1 MILLIFLLVTYL
13 NMIEKKKIKKKTPF
27 KPSKSHKNE
36 NESWDKDNQAWWD
49 WYVSLA
55 DNSLSNTR
63 KPLIKLSEPPKIKYP
78 SKIELKHQLSHPY
91 NITKYDIENF
101 QKNGFIKLKNV
112 LSPGAVQVLRHEIL
126 SLLKKTFTNYYE
138 TKKNRFLSLEM
149 MWLENTL
156 MKEFVLSPRIAKIC
170 ADLLSV
176 KKIRLYHDN
185 ALVKES
191 GCGRTPWHYDD
202 HHFPLATN
210 DVITAW
216 IPAQAIPIEM
226 GPLTFA
232 KPLDVY
238 KLVKDIK
245 FNEFDTSYDRKIN
258 SVFKAKQVSIV
269 EEAFELGEVSFH
281 HNLNFHT
288 ASENK
293 TTQSRIVLANT
304 FFADGARVVNNPTM
318 ISGDWK
324 KFIPETNPGEIVSSN
339 LNPICWPANNKF

>member
-1 MILLIFLLVTYL
+1 MIKQK
-13 NMIEKKKIKKKTPF
+13 NF
-27 KPSKSHKNE
+27 KNEIHSNFNGSHKNE
-36 NESWDKDNQAWWD
+36 NKTWDKDNQAWWD

-55 DNSLSNTR
+55 DNSNSKANNAL
-63 KPLIKLSEPPKIKYP
+63 LKLSEPPKVKYP
-78 SKIELKHQLSHPY
+78 SKIDLKQLLSKPY
-91 NITKYDIENF
+91 NLTAKDIKKF
-101 QKNGFIKLKNV
+101 QNNGFIKLKNV
-112 LSPGAVQVLRHEIL
+112 LTPGVIQVLRHEIL
-126 SLLKKTFTNYYE
+126 LLLRKTFTNYYKI
-138 TKKNRFLSLEM
+138 KKNRFLSLEM
-149 MWLENTL
+149 MWLENSL
-156 MKEFVLSPRIAKIC
+156 IREFVLSSRIAKIC

-202 HHFPLATN
+202 HHFPLETN

-232 KPLDVY
+232 TPLEVY
-238 KLVKDIK
+238 KLVKDIE
-245 FNEFDTSYDRKIN
+245 FNESDTSYDKKI
-258 SVFKAKQVSIV
+258 SDIFKKKQVSIV
-269 EEAFELGEVSFH
+269 EEPFELGEVSFH
-281 HNLNFHT
+281 HNLSFHT

-304 FFADGARVVNNPTM
+304 YFADGARVVNNPTM

-324 KFIPETNPGEIVSSN
+324 KFIPETKPGQIVSSK
-339 LNPICWPANNKF
+339 LNPICWPVNNQI

>member
-1 MILLIFLLVTYL
+1 M
-13 NMIEKKKIKKKTPF
+13 NEKKNLTKEVNF
-27 KPSKSHKNE
+27 EPSESLQTE
-36 NESWDKDNQAWWD
+36 NKAWDKDNQAWWD

-55 DNSLSNTR
+55 DNSDSSIKDALLELPEPAEIDYPLKIDLKQELS
-63 KPLIKLSEPPKIKYP
+63 KPYKLTSQEI
-78 SKIELKHQLSHPY
+78 
-91 NITKYDIENF
+91 NAF
-101 QKNGFIKLKNV
+101 QKDGFIKLKNV
-112 LSPGAVQVLRHEIL
+112 LTPELTQILRFEIL
-126 SLLKKTFTNYYE
+126 SLLRKTFKNYNNK
-138 TKKNRFLSLEM
+138 KKNRFLSLEM
-149 MWLENTL
+149 MWLENAL
-156 MKEFVLSPRIAKIC
+156 IKEFVLSSRIAKIC
-170 ADLLSV
+170 AELLSV

-202 HHFPLATN
+202 HHFPLETN

-226 GPLTFA
+226 GPLAFA
-232 KPLDVY
+232 KPLEVY

-245 FNEFDTSYDRKIN
+245 FNEFDTSYDKEIN
-258 SVFKAKQVSIV
+258 NVFKDKQVSVV
-269 EEAFELGEVSFH
+269 EEPFELGEASFH
-281 HNLNFHT
+281 HNLSFHT

-304 FFADGARVVNNPTM
+304 YFADGARVVNNPTM

-339 LNPICWPANNKF
+339 LNPICWPNK

>member
-1 MILLIFLLVTYL
+1 MNNKKNLKKDTLSKAGGFL
-13 NMIEKKKIKKKTPF
+13 
-27 KPSKSHKNE
+27 KNE
-36 NESWDKDNQAWWD
+36 SNEWDKDNQAWWD
-49 WYVSLA
+49 WYVTLA
-55 DNSLSNTR
+55 DNSNSNPEDTLLEL
-63 KPLIKLSEPPKIKYP
+63 PEPPKKKLP
-78 SKIELKHQLSHPY
+78 SNIELKQELARPY
-91 NITKYDIENF
+91 NITNKDITTF

-112 LSPGAVQVLRHEIL
+112 FTPSVIQALRYEIL
-126 SLLKKTFTNYYE
+126 SLLRKTFTNYYE
-138 TKKNRFLSLEM
+138 IKKNRFLSLDM
-149 MWLENTL
+149 MWLKNNL
-156 MKEFVLSPRIAKIC
+156 IREFVLSSRIAKIC

-176 KKIRLYHDN
+176 TKIRLYHDN

-216 IPAQAIPIEM
+216 IPAQAIPVEM

-232 KPLDVY
+232 KPLEVY

-245 FNEFDTSYDRKIN
+245 FNEFDTSYDKKIN
-258 SVFKAKQVSIV
+258 DIFKTKQVSIV
-269 EEAFELGEVSFH
+269 EEPFELGEVSFH
-281 HNLNFHT
+281 HNLSFHT

-304 FFADGARVVNNPTM
+304 YFADGARVVNNPTM

-339 LNPICWPANNKF
+339 LNPICWPVKN

>member
-1 MILLIFLLVTYL
+1 M
-13 NMIEKKKIKKKTPF
+13 KKETHSESSEYIKNGNK
-27 KPSKSHKNE
+27 
-36 NESWDKDNQAWWD
+36 SWDKDNQAWWD

-55 DNSLSNTR
+55 DNSNSN
-63 KPLIKLSEPPKIKYP
+63 KKNALLDLPEPPKPKDL
-78 SKIELKHQLSHPY
+78 SKIDLKQELTTPY
-91 NITKYDIENF
+91 NLTTQNIKTF

-112 LSPGAVQVLRHEIL
+112 LTPDVTRVLRYEIL
-126 SLLKKTFTNYYE
+126 SLLKKTFKNYNNN
-138 TKKNRFLSLEM
+138 KNNRFLSLEM

-156 MKEFVLSPRIAKIC
+156 IREFVLSSRIAKIC

-176 KKIRLYHDN
+176 KTIRLYHDN

-202 HHFPLATN
+202 HHFPLDTN

-232 KPLDVY
+232 EPLDVY
-238 KLVKDIK
+238 KLVENIE

-258 SVFKAKQVSIV
+258 NVFKNKQVSIV
-269 EEAFELGEVSFH
+269 EEPFELGEVSFH
-281 HNLNFHT
+281 HNLSFHT
-288 ASENK
+288 ASQNR
-293 TTQSRIVLANT
+293 TTQSRVVLANT
-304 FFADGARVVNNPTM
+304 YFADGARVVNNPTM

-324 KFIPETNPGEIVSSN
+324 KFIPETKPGEIVSSN
-339 LNPICWPANNKF
+339 LNPICWPKK

>member
-1 MILLIFLLVTYL
+1 MTEKK
-13 NMIEKKKIKKKTPF
+13 NSKKKIPF
-27 KPSKSHKNE
+27 
-36 NESWDKDNQAWWD
+36 ESSEHLMDINNAWNKDNQAWWD

-55 DNSLSNTR
+55 DNSNSKPKNTLLELPDPPKLSN
-63 KPLIKLSEPPKIKYP
+63 LST
-78 SKIELKHQLSHPY
+78 IELKQELNTPYKLSTHHV
-91 NITKYDIENF
+91 KSF

-112 LSPGAVQVLRHEIL
+112 LTPGLTQVLRSEIL
-126 SLLKKTFTNYYE
+126 TLLRKTFKNYNVN
-138 TKKNRFLSLEM
+138 KKNRFLSLEM
-149 MWLENTL
+149 MWIENNL
-156 MKEFVLSPRIAKIC
+156 IKEFVLSSRIAKIC
-170 ADLLSV
+170 ANLLSV

-232 KPLDVY
+232 KPLKVY
-238 KLVKDIK
+238 EFVKDIE
-245 FNEFDTSYDRKIN
+245 FNQFDTSYDKKIN
-258 SVFKAKQVSIV
+258 DVFKKEKVSIV
-269 EEAFELGEVSFH
+269 EEPFELGEVSFH
-281 HNLNFHT
+281 HNLSFHT

-293 TTQSRIVLANT
+293 TNQSRIVLANT
-304 FFADGARVVNNPTM
+304 YFADGARVVNNPTM

-324 KFIPETNPGEIVSSN
+324 KFIPEAKPGEIVSSD
-339 LNPICWPANNKF
+339 LNPICWPAFSQI

>member
-1 MILLIFLLVTYL
+1 MTKKDLKQKTYA
-13 NMIEKKKIKKKTPF
+13 ESSDTF
-27 KPSKSHKNE
+27 E
-36 NESWDKDNQAWWD
+36 NVNDTWDKDNQAWWD

-55 DNSLSNTR
+55 DNSNSKT
-63 KPLIKLSEPPKIKYP
+63 KTKLIELPEPPKFKYQ
-78 SKIELKHQLSHPY
+78 SGIELKQELSSSY
-91 NITKYDIENF
+91 TLTKNDISTF

-112 LSPGAVQVLRHEIL
+112 LTPAAVQVLRHEIL
-126 SLLKKTFTNYYE
+126 SLLKKTFKDYHE
-138 TKKNRFLSLEM
+138 IKKNRFLSLDM
-149 MWLENTL
+149 MWLENTI
-156 MKEFVLSPRIAKIC
+156 MREFVLSSRIAKIC
-170 ADLLSV
+170 AELLSV

-202 HHFPLATN
+202 HHFPLETN

-232 KPLDVY
+232 KPLDVFN
-238 KLVKDIK
+238 LVKDIK
-245 FNEFDTSYDRKIN
+245 FNEFDTSYDREIIN
-258 SVFKAKQVSIV
+258 VFKTNQVSIV
-269 EEAFELGEVSFH
+269 EEPFELGEVSFH
-281 HNLNFHT
+281 HNLSFHT

-304 FFADGARVVNNPTM
+304 YFADGARVVNNPTM

-324 KFIPETNPGEIVSSN
+324 KFIPETRPGEVVSSN
-339 LNPICWPANNKF
+339 LNPICWPSK

>member
-1 MILLIFLLVTYL
+1 MD
-13 NMIEKKKIKKKTPF
+13 KKNYST
-27 KPSKSHKNE
+27 SNETLKNE
-36 NESWDKDNQAWWD
+36 NKSWDKDNQAWWD

-55 DNSLSNTR
+55 DNSNSGKNNTFLEL
-63 KPLIKLSEPPKIKYP
+63 PEPPKIKYP
-78 SKIELKHQLSHPY
+78 AQIELKKQLSRPY
-91 NITKYDIENF
+91 NLTKHDVITFK
-101 QKNGFIKLKNV
+101 KNGFIKLKNV
-112 LSPGAVQVLRHEIL
+112 FTSDAIQVLRSEIL
-126 SLLKKTFTNYYE
+126 LLLKKTFKNYNKN
-138 TKKNRFLSLEM
+138 KKNRFLSLEM
-149 MWLENTL
+149 MWLDNAL
-156 MKEFVLSPRIAKIC
+156 IREFVLSSRIAKIC
-170 ADLLSV
+170 AELLSV

-202 HHFPLATN
+202 DHFPLKTN

-245 FNEFDTSYDRKIN
+245 FNEFDTSYDVKIN
-258 SVFKAKQVSIV
+258 DVFKNNDVSIV
-269 EEAFELGEVSFH
+269 EEPFELGEVSFH
-281 HNLNFHT
+281 HNLSFHT

-304 FFADGARVVNNPTM
+304 YFADGARVVNNPTM

-324 KFIPETNPGEIVSSN
+324 KFIPATKPGEIVSSN
-339 LNPICWPANNKF
+339 LNPICWPANNQV

>member
-1 MILLIFLLVTYL
+1 MNNKKNLKNDTLSKADGFL
-13 NMIEKKKIKKKTPF
+13 
-27 KPSKSHKNE
+27 KNE
-36 NESWDKDNQAWWD
+36 SKEWDKDNQAWWD
-49 WYVSLA
+49 WYVTLA
-55 DNSLSNTR
+55 DNSNSNSEDTLLEL
-63 KPLIKLSEPPKIKYP
+63 PEPPKKKLP
-78 SKIELKHQLSHPY
+78 SKIELKQELARPY
-91 NITKYDIENF
+91 NTTNKDITTF

-112 LSPGAVQVLRHEIL
+112 FTPSVIQALRYEIL
-126 SLLKKTFTNYYE
+126 SLLRKTFTNYYE
-138 TKKNRFLSLEM
+138 IKKNRFLSLDM
-149 MWLENTL
+149 MWLKNNL
-156 MKEFVLSPRIAKIC
+156 IREFVLSSRIAKIC

-176 KKIRLYHDN
+176 TKIRLYHDN

-216 IPAQAIPIEM
+216 IPAQAIPVEM

-232 KPLDVY
+232 KPLEVY

-245 FNEFDTSYDRKIN
+245 FNEFDTSYDKKIN
-258 SVFKAKQVSIV
+258 DIFKTKQVSIV
-269 EEAFELGEVSFH
+269 EEPFELGEVSFH
-281 HNLNFHT
+281 HNLSFHT

-304 FFADGARVVNNPTM
+304 YFADGARVVNNPTM

-339 LNPICWPANNKF
+339 LNPICWPVKN